1 LSWKD
6 ALLDL
11 FGYTPPESPRRAP
24 RGRRTPPPAAGIPAA
39 AGTSASPPSGGTR
52 TAPAG
57 GRPSSVPAPQ
67 PPAERNAPPAA
78 PAWGRTSSEVLAIV
92 RAAGGSFRRV
102 VFTQNRRVMASVA
115 EGGTT
120 LRLNVAF
127 ADAPEAVLG
136 AVSVLF
142 TTRDGRTRNKA
153 RETVRRF
160 IHAIPTPTTPP
171 ARRQRRVH
179 PGDVAHLARLQAEF
193 DRVNAEMLEGSL
205 PRVPLYLSGQMRR
218 RNGHFSA
225 HPLEIVIS
233 RRLCTH
239 GEPGEAE
246 LTLRHEM
253 VHLWQHATE
262 RPVDHGLDFRRMARR
277 LDVHPRATRPVR
289 WKTG

>member
-1 LSWKD
+1 MSWKD

-11 FGYTPPESPRRAP
+11 FGYTPPPEPSRPAP
-24 RGRRTPPPAAGIPAA
+24 RGRRTAAHRTGAPVHPAA
-39 AGTSASPPSGGTR
+39 AAS
-52 TAPAG
+52 
-57 GRPSSVPAPQ
+57 
-67 PPAERNAPPAA
+67 
-78 PAWGRTSSEVLAIV
+78 RTSSEMLAVV

-115 EGGTT
+115 EGGQT

-127 ADAPEAVLG
+127 ADAPDGVLG

-153 RETVRRF
+153 RETVRRY
-160 IHAIPTPTTPP
+160 IHAIPAPTAPP

-179 PGDVAHLARLQAEF
+179 PGDVAHIARLQAEF
-193 DRVNAEMLEGSL
+193 DRVNAEMLDGSL
-205 PRVPLYLSGQMRR
+205 PRVPLYLSGLMRR

-277 LDVHPRATRPVR
+277 LDVHPRATRPVK
-289 WKTG
+289 WKSG

>member
-1 LSWKD
+1 M
-6 ALLDL
+6 A
-11 FGYTPPESPRRAP
+11 
-24 RGRRTPPPAAGIPAA
+24 
-39 AGTSASPPSGGTR
+39 
-52 TAPAG
+52 
-57 GRPSSVPAPQ
+57 
-67 PPAERNAPPAA
+67 
-78 PAWGRTSSEVLAIV
+78 

-115 EGGTT
+115 EGGQT
-120 LRLNVAF
+120 LRLNAAF
-127 ADAPEAVLG
+127 AEAPDAVLG

-160 IHAIPTPTTPP
+160 IHAIPAPATPP
-171 ARRQRRVH
+171 TRRQRRVH
-179 PGDVAHLARLQAEF
+179 PGDVAHIARLQAEF
-193 DRVNAEMLEGSL
+193 DRVNAEMLDGSL
-205 PRVPLYLSGQMRR
+205 PRVPLYLSGLMRR

-289 WKTG
+289 WKSG